1 MAADEHDLD
10 IDDLMLT
17 GGAVVSRGDPNAKF
31 PVTELQG
38 LRRRR
43 VVVGIGYRGPNPEGK
58 VVNPFA
64 AQFCEVEVNT
74 RTGEVRVL
82 RFLGAHDSGR
92 VLNRLTFDNQV
103 FGGISMG
110 IGYALTEGR
119 VLDRGQTGKMV
130 NANFHDYKI
139 PTAMD
144 VPADMS
150 SVVVDLQDTEC
161 NTTGAKGVGE
171 PVTIPTAAAV
181 ANAIYDAIGVRVPDG
196 PITPGKILE
205 VLAGQEKEA

>member
-1 MAADEHDLD
+1 M
-10 IDDLMLT
+10 
-17 GGAVVSRGDPNAKF
+17 
-31 PVTELQG
+31 
-38 LRRRR
+38 
-43 VVVGIGYRGPNPEGK
+43 
-58 VVNPFA
+58 
-64 AQFCEVEVNT
+64 
-74 RTGEVRVL
+74 
-82 RFLGAHDSGR
+82 
-92 VLNRLTFDNQV
+92 
-103 FGGISMG
+103 
-110 IGYALTEGR
+110 
-119 VLDRGQTGKMV
+119 LDRGQTGKMV

-144 VPADMS
+144 VPVDMS